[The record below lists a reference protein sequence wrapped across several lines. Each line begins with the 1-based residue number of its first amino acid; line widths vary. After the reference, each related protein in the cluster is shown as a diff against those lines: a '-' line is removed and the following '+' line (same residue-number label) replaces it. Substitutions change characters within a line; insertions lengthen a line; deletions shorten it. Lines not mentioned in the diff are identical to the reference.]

1 MLDTLIQFNP
11 NDFII
16 RISPDV
22 DDTGDWTGDLTVG
35 MLTTDDNTLNSD
47 DFAHL
52 KVLTDMLIA
61 AIPLMEEDPDVRSK
75 LFKLVDQ
82 LDAEE
87 TEEYKP
93 LVKERDGNVV
103 KVNF

>member
-1 MLDTLIQFNP
+1 MLNSLINFNP

-22 DDTGDWTGDLTVG
+22 DDKGDWTGDLSVG
-35 MLTTDDNTLNSD
+35 MLTTDDNTMKAD

-61 AIPLMEEDPDVRSK
+61 AIPLMEQDPEVRRK
-75 LFKLVDQ
+75 LFKIVDTI
-82 LDAEE
+82 DDEEE
-87 TEEYKP
+87 TP
-93 LVKERDGNVV
+93 LIAERDGNVV

>member
-1 MLDTLIQFNP
+1 MLNSLINFNP
-11 NDFII
+11 NDFVI

-22 DDTGDWTGDLTVG
+22 DDKGDWTGELSVG
-35 MLTTDDNTLNSD
+35 MLTTDDNTMKAD

-61 AIPLMEEDPDVRSK
+61 AIPLMEQDHDVRRK

-82 LDAEE
+82 IDADELDMN
-87 TEEYKP
+87 KP
-93 LVKERDGNVV
+93 LVEERDGNVV